1 MSRFRAALARHV
13 VAPARDLLDGLER
26 VLDGRLS
33 RLAAVFAGLAAGWWV
48 YVPVHELLHAAGCR
62 LAGGRVDRLDIDPLY
77 GADLLARFFPFVH
90 AGGEYAGRLS
100 GFDTGGSD
108 LVYLATDLAPF
119 LLALLPG
126 LWAVRC
132 AVRRRAPFWFG
143 AALPPAFSPWLSAT
157 GDAYE
162 IGSLAVANL
171 APWRAARSAIVGDDL
186 LLRVR
191 ELAALADPPWTGV
204 LLATLLGLVW
214 AAATTAAGSALAA
227 TLGEPGG
234 SAPSPARDSMAA
246 TPLGGEAR

>member
-1 MSRFRAALARHV
+1 MSRRPRALTRHL

-48 YVPVHELLHAAGCR
+48 YVPVHELLHASGCL
-62 LAGGRVDRLDIDPLY
+62 LAGGRVDRLDLDPLY
-77 GADLLARFFPFVH
+77 GADLLARVVPFVH
-90 AGGEYAGRLS
+90 SGSEYAGRLS

-126 LWAVRC
+126 LWAVRK
-132 AVRRRAPFWFG
+132 AARRGAAFWFG

-171 APWRAARSAIVGDDL
+171 APWRDARAAIVGDDL
-186 LLRVR
+186 FLRFR
-191 ELAALADPPWTGV
+191 ELASLADPPWAGA
-204 LLATLLGLVW
+204 LLATALGLAW

-227 TLGEPGG
+227 KLGEPGG
-234 SAPSPARDSMAA
+234 SAPPAARDSMAQ
-246 TPLGGEAR
+246 TSLGGEAR